1 MGCGGVEVYR
11 SRGGVE
17 VCGGDRGV
25 EVVGCSGV

>member
-1 MGCGGVEVYR
+1 MKVVGCRCCGD
-11 SRGGVE
+11 VE